1 MRQTVETEMNSQS
14 NVLNELIEIT
24 RDGEHF
30 YRHAAA
36 EVQDQRLKAV
46 FHDMAE
52 AKTRVLQALA
62 LKVAEE
68 REHPAEGG
76 TFSGA
81 LRQLYADTKARLSRD
96 SDAAYVAELESTED
110 RLLKAFEEALQE
122 AAPEERA
129 LLEAE
134 MPTVRACHDRM
145 RELKR
150 SLNQGA

>member
-1 MRQTVETEMNSQS
+1 MNSQS

-24 RDGEHF
+24 RDGERF
-30 YRHAAA
+30 YQHAAA

-52 AKTRVLQALA
+52 AKTRILQALA

-76 TFSGA
+76 TLSGV

-96 SDAAYVAELESTED
+96 GDAAYVAELESTED
-110 RLLKAFEEALQE
+110 RLLKAFEEALPE

-129 LLEAE
+129 LLESE
-134 MPTVRACHDRM
+134 MPTIRACHDRM